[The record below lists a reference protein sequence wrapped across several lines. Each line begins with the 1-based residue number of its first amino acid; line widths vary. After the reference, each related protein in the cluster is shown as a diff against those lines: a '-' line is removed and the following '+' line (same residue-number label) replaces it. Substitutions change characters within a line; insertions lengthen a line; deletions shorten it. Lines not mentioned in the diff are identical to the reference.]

1 MIEES
6 FLDFLELKNRVPTDR
21 EFRHLCVDRGI
32 SFQRE
37 ARALIELFRREG
49 VFGPRMKA
57 EHRQLL
63 AVLTRTAGFKPA
75 LVVDNGACCAAVRH

>member
-1 MIEES
+1 MIEAP
-6 FLDFLELKNRVPTDR
+6 FLDFLELKSRVPTER

-37 ARALIELFRREG
+37 ARALIDLFRHQG
-49 VFGPRMKA
+49 IFGPRMRP

-63 AVLTRTAGFKPA
+63 AVLTRTAAFKPT
-75 LVVDNGACCAAVRH
+75 LVIDNGGR

>member
-1 MIEES
+1 MIEAP
-6 FLDFLELKNRVPTDR
+6 FLDFLELKNRVPSED

-49 VFGPRMKA
+49 IFGPRMQPT
-57 EHRQLL
+57 HRRLL
-63 AVLTRTAGFKPA
+63 AVLTRTAGFKPT
-75 LVVDNGACCAAVRH
+75 LVVNNAQPTADCR